1 MQFTAETR
9 EAFGSLQAKVLRK
22 NALIPGTIY
31 KNNGSIVH
39 FSIEEKVI
47 LKAIENYKFLN
58 TCVDFSLDGK
68 TIKVLPKSIDF
79 HPITEK
85 PLHIEFKEVPQKG
98 DIQVLVPI
106 VVENRTKSIGIKS
119 GGKLNVPQHNI
130 LVSCTPSNIPEKII
144 IDIEKFGIGRTV
156 FTRHLQTDG
165 TYSFPRDVFVLSI
178 LGRGRKDKGEE
189 GSSSEN

>member
-1 MQFTAETR
+1 MQFTAEIR
-9 EAFGSLQAKVLRK
+9 ETFGSLKAKVLRK
-22 NALIPGTIY
+22 NAFIPGTIY
-31 KNNGSIVH
+31 KNNGDIVH

-47 LKAIENYKFLN
+47 SKAVENYKFLN
-58 TCVDFSLDGK
+58 TCVDFFLNGK
-68 TIKVLPKSIDF
+68 AMKVLPKSIDF

-85 PLHIEFKEVPQKG
+85 PLHVEFKEIPQKG
-98 DIQVLVPI
+98 NVQVLVPI
-106 VVENRTKSIGIKS
+106 VVENRTKSIGIKA

-130 LVSCTPSNIPEKII
+130 LVSCSPSSIPEKIV

-156 FTRHLQTDG
+156 FTRHLQADSA
-165 TYSFPRDVFVLSI
+165 YSFPKDVFVLSI